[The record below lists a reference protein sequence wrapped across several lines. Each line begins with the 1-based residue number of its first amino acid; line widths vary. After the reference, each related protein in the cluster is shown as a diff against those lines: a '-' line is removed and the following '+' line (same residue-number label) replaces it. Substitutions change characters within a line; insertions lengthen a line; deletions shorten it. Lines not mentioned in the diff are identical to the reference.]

1 MSVISILKKEHPYLL
16 KEYGAKKLAVFGSFA
31 KGKQN
36 KHSDVDII
44 IEFNKPVGFKFIELS
59 EYLEKAL
66 HRKVDIIT
74 EEGLKSIRNPE
85 ISSEIRRHAKYV

>member
-1 MSVISILKKEHPYLL
+1 MSVMSTLKREHPFLL
-16 KEYGAKKLAVFGSFA
+16 REYGARKLAVFGSFA
-31 KGKQN
+31 KGTQN
-36 KHSDVDII
+36 KNSDIDII
-44 IEFNKPVGFKFIELS
+44 IEFEKPVGFKFIELS

-85 ISSEIRRHAKYV
+85 ISREIRRQAKYV